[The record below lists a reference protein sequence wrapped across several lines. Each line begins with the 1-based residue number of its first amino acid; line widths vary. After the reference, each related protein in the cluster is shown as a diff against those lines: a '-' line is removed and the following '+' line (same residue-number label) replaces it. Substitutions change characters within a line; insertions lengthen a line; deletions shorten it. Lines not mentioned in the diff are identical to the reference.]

1 MLQLL
6 GFAFLH
12 VPKSQTHTSRCV
24 CSVQLPVALPILE
37 YLFSGA
43 EMVFYSLNFWFM
55 EKKSEKFLSISTSI
69 NRRPGKVCAYT
80 LPTLTLVLANQMMVC
95 ILGDGVWH
103 LRD

>member
-1 MLQLL
+1 
-6 GFAFLH
+6 
-12 VPKSQTHTSRCV
+12 
-24 CSVQLPVALPILE
+24 
-37 YLFSGA
+37 
-43 EMVFYSLNFWFM
+43 M

-80 LPTLTLVLANQMMVC
+80 LPTLMLVLANQMIVC